1 MNDRLNRLISLFS
14 KIEGVKVTED
24 YIVRGTSLR
33 KLAETN
39 GGGYQ
44 RVLKWAEGK
53 VPKKASEPAPIPVNP
68 EMQELKM
75 IHKHCWEVMNGRNQK
90 YGSSWKV
97 LTIQSIANL
106 IEMKM
111 TRIANMAEQNLDP
124 KLVDEFVDASNYA
137 VMALKKLQD
146 KGIVYKHD

>member
-1 MNDRLNRLISLFS
+1 MNERLSKLIKLFS
-14 KIEGVKVTED
+14 EIEGTKVTGD

-44 RVLKWAEGK
+44 RVLKWAESK
-53 VPKKASEPAPIPVNP
+53 VTPIETPAPINP
-68 EMQELKM
+68 DMLLLKA

-90 YGSSWKV
+90 YGDSWKV
-97 LTIQSIANL
+97 LSIQSIANL

-111 TRIANMAEQNLDP
+111 HRIANMTEQNLDP
-124 KLVDEFVDASNYA
+124 KVVDEFVDASNYA
-137 VMALKKLQD
+137 TMALQKLQD
-146 KGIVYKHD
+146 KGITHNHD